1 MLYVGIVFGIC
12 LSILSYLMYIKVT
25 NYRKLKNASNDKLLR
40 SLMNLFNED
49 YQNVLKIN
57 NTEISFLVPH
67 TDQMFDQ
74 ISYWNKILSEYM
86 HIGCH
91 GVCESTINFENVLT
105 TIIKIKLK
113 KISDEL
119 IGYLRIN
126 GIYK

>member
-1 MLYVGIVFGIC
+1 MIYLGIVLGIC
-12 LSILSYLMYIKVT
+12 LSILVHMIYIKVN

-40 SLMNLFNED
+40 SLMNLFNKD

-67 TDQMFDQ
+67 TNQMFDQ

-86 HIGCH
+86 YIGCH
-91 GVCESTINFENVLT
+91 GVCESTINFENMLT

-113 KISDEL
+113 KVSDEL